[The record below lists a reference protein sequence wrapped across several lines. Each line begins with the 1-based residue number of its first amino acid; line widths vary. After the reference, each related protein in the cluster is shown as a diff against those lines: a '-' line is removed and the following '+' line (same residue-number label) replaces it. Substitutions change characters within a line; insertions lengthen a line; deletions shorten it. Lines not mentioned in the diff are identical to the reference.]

1 MLFLLVML
9 LVVVLSITACA
20 LLGRGCGSLAEKGL
34 RRTSLPKALRGFASI
49 SGAGAVAVYAWG
61 LLGVAGAIMEAE
73 DGGTDSAPNRAC
85 RTSGWLER
93 ERSGDGIVDYSVSWA
108 PLDYVCETKGG
119 GSYTTDDV
127 PGYVNPA
134 VVGFGL
140 AAAGCAIS
148 AGYVTELRL
157 RGGGARGEGETR
169 RAGAP

>member
-73 DGGTDSAPNRAC
+73 DGG
-85 RTSGWLER
+85 RTRRPIG
-93 ERSGDGIVDYSVSWA
+93 
-108 PLDYVCETKGG
+108 
-119 GSYTTDDV
+119 
-127 PGYVNPA
+127 PA
-134 VVGFGL
+134 VRPVGSSGSG
-140 AAAGCAIS
+140 AATGS
-148 AGYVTELRL
+148 ST
-157 RGGGARGEGETR
+157 TR
-169 RAGAP
+169 

>member
-20 LLGRGCGSLAEKGL
+20 LLGKGCGSLAEKGL
-34 RRTSLPKALRGFASI
+34 RRTSLPTALRGFAAI
-49 SGAGAVAVYAWG
+49 AGAGAAAVYGWG

-73 DGGTDSAPNRAC
+73 DGGTDSAPNPAC
-85 RTSGWLER
+85 RTAGWLER
-93 ERSGDGIVDYSVSWA
+93 ERSGNGIVDYSVSWV

-119 GSYTTDDV
+119 GTYTTDDV

-148 AGYVTELRL
+148 AGYVSELRL
-157 RGGGARGEGETR
+157 RGGEAEARRVGE
-169 RAGAP
+169 